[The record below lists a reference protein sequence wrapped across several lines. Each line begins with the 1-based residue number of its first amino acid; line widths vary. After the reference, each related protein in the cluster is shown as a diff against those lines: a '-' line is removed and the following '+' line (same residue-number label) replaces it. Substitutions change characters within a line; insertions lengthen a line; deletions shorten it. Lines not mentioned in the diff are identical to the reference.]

1 MDNLARNIP
10 SGSSTFPSAFPSA
23 SPSASPYRAR
33 DFFLARQPIL
43 DRKQDLFAYELLFRA
58 TAAGPANVT
67 NDLTA
72 TASVIAHAAEL
83 GMSNVIGNSLG
94 FINVDAVALMSD
106 FIHFLPKHKVVL
118 EILETVEVSER
129 IIDRVQEL
137 ADAGFTFA
145 LDDVVADS
153 PNVQKLMPLAHII
166 KVDITGLGREDL
178 ALLSTKFKQAGKKL
192 LAEKVETLE
201 QLKYCMDLG
210 FDYFQGYYFAKPTV
224 LTGRKLTPSQIA
236 IMRLM
241 TQLASDAE
249 LSAIERSI
257 KEDASLGLSL
267 LRLVN
272 APSAGVSDRID
283 SLAQALKMIGRQQIQ
298 RWLQIL
304 LYAESEKSR
313 PAASPLLALATTRG
327 RLLELMAESIR
338 PGDRCVAGTAFTV
351 GILSLMDA
359 LFGLPMEEILRQL
372 CVADEV
378 KDALLTR
385 SGLYGDM
392 LRLVECIEKIDTA
405 CPQLTPILQRL
416 KLSSEELYALQLQ
429 AFQWSDTVSREAS

>member
-1 MDNLARNIP
+1 MDNLARDIP
-10 SGSSTFPSAFPSA
+10 LEGSV
-23 SPSASPYRAR
+23 SPSALPYRAK

-43 DRKQDLFAYELLFRA
+43 DRKQELFAYELLFRA

-83 GMSNVIGNSLG
+83 GMGNVIGNSLG
-94 FINVDAVALMSD
+94 FINVDAVVLMSD

-118 EILETVEVSER
+118 EILETVEVNESIVE
-129 IIDRVQEL
+129 RVQEL
-137 ADAGFTFA
+137 AGAGFTFA

-153 PNVQKLMPLAHII
+153 PNVQKLLHLVQII
-166 KVDITGLGREDL
+166 KVDIGDISGEDL
-178 ALLSTKFKQAGKKL
+178 SSLSAKFKDAGKKL

-201 QLKYCMDLG
+201 QLEYCMDLG
-210 FDYFQGYYFAKPTV
+210 FDYFQGYYFAKPAI
-224 LTGRKLTPSQIA
+224 LAGRKLTPSQIA

-272 APSAGVSDRID
+272 APSSRVPERID
-283 SLAQALKMIGRQQIQ
+283 SLAQALKMVGRQQIQ

-338 PGDRCVAGTAFTV
+338 PGDRRVAGTAFTV
-351 GILSLMDA
+351 GILSLMNA
-359 LFGLPMEEILRQL
+359 LFGLPMKEILKQL
-372 CVADEV
+372 NVADEV
-378 KDALLTR
+378 KEALLTR

-392 LRLVECIEKIDTA
+392 LQLVECIEKIDTA
-405 CPQLTPILQRL
+405 CPQLKYLLQRL
-416 KLSSEELYALQLQ
+416 GLTSEELYALQVR
-429 AFQWSDTVSREAS
+429 AFQWSDSMSRVAS

>member
-1 MDNLARNIP
+1 MDNLARDIP
-10 SGSSTFPSAFPSA
+10 LESAAFPSVL
-23 SPSASPYRAR
+23 PYRAK

-43 DRKQDLFAYELLFRA
+43 DRKQELFAYELLFRA

-83 GMSNVIGNSLG
+83 GMGNVIGNSLG
-94 FINVDAVALMSD
+94 FINVDAVVLMSD
-106 FIHFLPKHKVVL
+106 FIHFLPKHNVVL
-118 EILETVEVSER
+118 EILETVEVNER
-129 IIDRVQEL
+129 IVERVQEL
-137 ADAGFTFA
+137 AGAGFTFA

-153 PNVQKLMPLAHII
+153 PNVRKLLHLAHII
-166 KVDITGLGREDL
+166 KVDISGVSGENLSS
-178 ALLSTKFKQAGKKL
+178 LSTTFKNAGKKL

-201 QLKYCMDLG
+201 QLEYCMDLG
-210 FDYFQGYYFAKPTV
+210 FDYFQGYYFAKPMV
-224 LTGRKLTPSQIA
+224 LAGRKLTPSQIA

-241 TQLASDAE
+241 TQLASDTE
-249 LSAIERSI
+249 LSAIERSV

-272 APSAGVSDRID
+272 APSSGVPERID
-283 SLAQALKMIGRQQIQ
+283 SLAQALKIVGRQQIQ

-327 RLLELMAESIR
+327 RLLELMAESMR
-338 PGDRCVAGTAFTV
+338 PGDSRVAGTAFTV

-359 LFGLPMEEILRQL
+359 LFGLSMDEILKQL
-372 CVADEV
+372 SVADEV
-378 KDALLTR
+378 KEALLTR

-405 CPQLTPILQRL
+405 CPQLKHLLQRL
-416 KLSSEELYALQLQ
+416 GLTSEELYALQVQ
-429 AFQWSDTVSREAS
+429 AFLWSDSMSRAAS